1 MDDNKTTTEI
11 IENEIAH
18 RLMATPFT
26 RETHV
31 HRSSHT
37 LIDTRGSRTQLAIC
51 VFSLL
56 TLSRISLIALD
67 TDLNVFHVYNSTVTY
82 SADYPQS
89 I

>member
-18 RLMATPFT
+18 RLLATPFT

-37 LIDTRGSRTQLAIC
+37 LIDTRGKPTQPAGC

-56 TLSRISLIALD
+56 TSSSISLIATDTNLD
-67 TDLNVFHVYNSTVTY
+67 VVHV
-82 SADYPQS
+82 
-89 I
+89 